1 MQTELF
7 PIRVEYSPQFKKDV
21 QRLAK
26 KYRHI
31 RSDLQPL
38 IDELQNRHLPGDRI
52 QGTSYNV
59 YKERL
64 RNSDLNKGKSAGYR
78 VIYFLEQ
85 HDLVYLLTIY
95 SKSDQPS
102 ISQQQIVQII
112 KELET
117 GS

>member
-1 MQTELF
+1 MQSELF

-21 QRLAK
+21 RRLAK

-31 RSDLQPL
+31 KSDLQPFIENL
-38 IDELQNRHLPGDRI
+38 ENRHLPGERI
-52 QGTSYNV
+52 QGTGYDV

-78 VIYFLEQ
+78 VIYFLKQ

-95 SKSDQPS
+95 SKSDQPT
-102 ISQQQIVQII
+102 ISPQQILQII
-112 KELET
+112 DSL
-117 GS
+117 